1 MKDLILTA
9 QDARELQSLGALTIT
24 KPIKPAPPYV
34 EGAVFALNTLGAW
47 YIKGPDGE
55 AITADEFI

>member
-1 MKDLILTA
+1 MKELILTA

-24 KPIKPAPPYV
+24 KPVKGVPPRYV

-47 YIKGPDGE
+47 YIKAPGG
-55 AITADEFI
+55 